1 MSFDIVSVRPIYQ
14 GWGRFMT
21 AKVRLPDGSVAD
33 RQIEDHG
40 TSVAV
45 LPYDV
50 ERKVALLVRQP
61 RTAATFASG
70 SHAEEMLEAV
80 AGRLEDGAEDK
91 DEARRE
97 AQEEVGVDLLELERV
112 ASVWS
117 SPEVSTE
124 RVSLFLAAYTER
136 DRTSAGGGLEMEGES
151 ITVVELALVDLAAMA
166 DTGRLLDMKTML
178 LVQTLRLKRPDLFR
192 PVQPGPATLRS
203 R

>member
-1 MSFDIVSVRPIYQ
+1 MSFGIVSVRPIYQ

-21 AKVRLPDGSVAD
+21 SKVRLPDGSVAD

-70 SHAEEMLEAV
+70 SRAEEMLEAV
-80 AGRLEDGAEDK
+80 AGRLEDGGQDT

-97 AQEEVGVDLLELERV
+97 AQEEVGVDLIELERV

-124 RVSLFLAAYTER
+124 RVSLFIAAYTER
-136 DRTSAGGGLEMEGES
+136 DRRSGGGGLVAEGET
-151 ITVVELALVDLAAMA
+151 ITVVELALAELAAMA
-166 DTGRLLDMKTML
+166 DTERLSDMKTML
-178 LVQTLRLKRPDLFR
+178 LVQTLRLKRSDLF
-192 PVQPGPATLRS
+192 A
-203 R
+203 

>member
-1 MSFDIVSVRPIYQ
+1 MRQASGALNIMSFGIVSVRPIYQ

-21 AKVRLPDGSVAD
+21 AKVRLQDGTVAD

-50 ERKVALLVRQP
+50 ERKVALLVCQP

-70 SHAEEMLEAV
+70 GQAEGILEAI
-80 AGRLEDGAEDK
+80 AGRREDRGQDT

-97 AQEEVGVDLLELERV
+97 AQEEAGVDLIELERV

-124 RVSLFLAAYTER
+124 RVTVFLAVYTAQ
-136 DRTSAGGGLEMEGES
+136 DRRSAGGGLVAEGES
-151 ITVVELALVDLAAMA
+151 IAVVELALAELAAMA
-166 DTGRLLDMKTML
+166 DAGRLTDMKTML
-178 LVQTLRLKRPDLFR
+178 LTQTLRLKRPDLF
-192 PVQPGPATLRS
+192 A
-203 R
+203 

>member
-1 MSFDIVSVRPIYQ
+1 MDFGIVSVRSIYQ

-70 SHAEEMLEAV
+70 DQAVEILEAI
-80 AGRLEDGAEDK
+80 AGRWEDGSQDT
-91 DEARRE
+91 DNARRE
-97 AQEEVGVDLLELERV
+97 AQEEVGVDLIELERV

-124 RVSLFLAAYTER
+124 RVTLFIAAYTQR
-136 DRTSAGGGLEMEGES
+136 DRRAAGGGLAAEGES
-151 ITVVELALVDLAAMA
+151 ITVVELALFELAAMA
-166 DTGRLLDMKTML
+166 DAGRLSDMKTML
-178 LVQTLRLKRPDLFR
+178 LVQTLRVKRPDLF
-192 PVQPGPATLRS
+192 A
-203 R
+203 

>member
-1 MSFDIVSVRPIYQ
+1 MVFGIVSVRPVYQ

-61 RTAATFASG
+61 RTAATYASG
-70 SHAEEMLEAV
+70 GEAEEMLEAI
-80 AGRLEDGAEDK
+80 AGRWEDGGHDT

-97 AQEEVGVDLLELERV
+97 AQEEAGLNLSELERV

-124 RVSLFLAAYTER
+124 RVNLFLAAYTER
-136 DRTSAGGGLEMEGES
+136 DHTSQGGGVTAEGES
-151 ITVVELALVDLAAMA
+151 ITAVEFALSDLAAMA
-166 DTGRLLDMKTML
+166 DAGGLTDMKTML
-178 LVQTLRLKRPDLFR
+178 LVQTLRLRRPDLF
-192 PVQPGPATLRS
+192 A
-203 R
+203 

>member
-1 MSFDIVSVRPIYQ
+1 MDFGIVSVRSIYQ

-70 SHAEEMLEAV
+70 DQAEEILEAI
-80 AGRLEDGAEDK
+80 AGRWEDGSQDT
-91 DEARRE
+91 DNARRE
-97 AQEEVGVDLLELERV
+97 AQEEVGVDLIELERV

-124 RVSLFLAAYTER
+124 RVTLFIAAYTQR
-136 DRTSAGGGLEMEGES
+136 DRRAAGGGLAAEGES
-151 ITVVELALVDLAAMA
+151 ITVVELALFELAAMA
-166 DTGRLLDMKTML
+166 DAGRLSDMKTML
-178 LVQTLRLKRPDLFR
+178 LVQTLRVKRPDLF
-192 PVQPGPATLRS
+192 A
-203 R
+203 

>member
-1 MSFDIVSVRPIYQ
+1 MAFGIVSVRPIYH

-45 LPYDV
+45 LPYDA

-70 SHAEEMLEAV
+70 SRVEEMLEAV
-80 AGRLEDGAEDK
+80 AGRLEDGAEDN

-97 AQEEVGVDLLELERV
+97 AQEEVGVDLIELERV

-124 RVSLFLAAYTER
+124 RVSLFIAAYTER
-136 DRTSAGGGLEMEGES
+136 DRRSAGGGLAAEGES
-151 ITVVELALVDLAAMA
+151 LTVVELALAELAAMA
-166 DTGRLLDMKTML
+166 DVGRLSDMKTML
-178 LVQTLRLKRPDLFR
+178 LVQTLRLKRPDLF
-192 PVQPGPATLRS
+192 A
-203 R
+203 

>member
-1 MSFDIVSVRPIYQ
+1 MDSMSFDIVSVRPIYQ

-45 LPYDV
+45 LLYDV

-70 SHAEEMLEAV
+70 CDADEMLEAV

-97 AQEEVGVDLLELERV
+97 AQEEVG
-112 ASVWS
+112 
-117 SPEVSTE
+117 
-124 RVSLFLAAYTER
+124 
-136 DRTSAGGGLEMEGES
+136 GGGACPRRPRRDGRHRSAPRHEDHAVGPDTQAEASGPFS
-151 ITVVELALVDLAAMA
+151 TGAA
-166 DTGRLLDMKTML
+166 
-178 LVQTLRLKRPDLFR
+178 
-192 PVQPGPATLRS
+192 RS
-203 R
+203 RHAPLAMTTDGILRVGSRLTRSKRFSTSTAA

>member
-1 MSFDIVSVRPIYQ
+1 MAFGIVSVRPIYQ

-45 LPYDV
+45 LPYDI

-70 SHAEEMLEAV
+70 GQAEEMLEAI
-80 AGRLEDGAEDK
+80 AGRLEDGGQDV

-97 AQEEVGVDLLELERV
+97 AHEEAGVELMELERV

-117 SPEVSTE
+117 SPEVSSE
-124 RVSLFLAAYTER
+124 RVILFLAVYTER
-136 DRTSAGGGLEMEGES
+136 ERQSTGGGLTAEGES
-151 ITVVELALVDLAAMA
+151 ITVVEPALRELAAMA
-166 DTGRLLDMKTML
+166 DAGRLSDMKTML
-178 LVQTLRLKRPDLFR
+178 LIQTLRLKHPHLF
-192 PVQPGPATLRS
+192 A
-203 R
+203 

>member
-1 MSFDIVSVRPIYQ
+1 MGFSIVSVRPIYQ

-21 AKVRLPDGSVAD
+21 AQVRLPDGTVAD

-45 LPYDV
+45 LPYDI

-70 SHAEEMLEAV
+70 VEAEEMLEAI
-80 AGRLEDGAEDK
+80 AGRLEEGGHDTE
-91 DEARRE
+91 EARRE
-97 AQEEVGVDLLELERV
+97 AQEEAGVELIELERV

-136 DRTSAGGGLEMEGES
+136 DRRSAGGGLVAEGET
-151 ITVVELALVDLAAMA
+151 ITVEELALPDLAAMA
-166 DTGRLLDMKTML
+166 DAGRLSDMKTML
-178 LVQTLRLKRPDLFR
+178 LIQTLRLKQPNLF
-192 PVQPGPATLRS
+192 A
-203 R
+203 

>member
-1 MSFDIVSVRPIYQ
+1 MIIMEFGIVSVRSIYQ

-70 SHAEEMLEAV
+70 DQAEEILEAI
-80 AGRLEDGAEDK
+80 AGRWEDGSQDT
-91 DEARRE
+91 DNARRE
-97 AQEEVGVDLLELERV
+97 AQEEVGVDLIELERV

-124 RVSLFLAAYTER
+124 RVTLFIAAYTQR
-136 DRTSAGGGLEMEGES
+136 DRRAAGGGLAAEGES
-151 ITVVELALVDLAAMA
+151 ITVVELALFELAAMA
-166 DTGRLLDMKTML
+166 DAGRLSDMKTML
-178 LVQTLRLKRPDLFR
+178 LVQTLRVKRPDLF
-192 PVQPGPATLRS
+192 A
-203 R
+203 